1 MKVAIDTIRC
11 THMKYIIKIYEI
23 TQSDSERKLPGG
35 EGECMNNC
43 IVSRMHDVYN
53 NIKEHAL
60 AHEIW
65 KYVGVLYHSKNLEDP
80 YASTQDTQMPV
91 SKAVSYT
98 HLRAHE
104 TPEHLVC
111 RLLLEKKKKKKK
123 TDKKLYQN

>member
-91 SKAVSYT
+91 SKVTDDIISASAIMSIRVENDYTEAVSYT
-98 HLRAHE
+98 HL
-104 TPEHLVC
+104 TLPTSDLV
-111 RLLLEKKKKKKK
+111 
-123 TDKKLYQN
+123 